1 MELSQIRLIEELAAN
16 AWRPEVEQHLGGWRA
31 RYSGG
36 NSRRV
41 NSVWPNAPLGAA
53 SLQEGVEWAEAFYDR
68 RGVSPCFQLCPAAQP
83 AELHQVLSER
93 GYRFYAHTQVQVQS
107 IATLLGITAPSVERA
122 IAADTLTDT
131 WFELYTSAS
140 GYSAESLPVR
150 RGILS
155 RIGPA
160 AHFVSLHHAGQLSAV
175 GLGVV
180 ERGWL
185 GVFCVVTSP
194 ISRQQGLATGV
205 MHALAEWG
213 RQQNAEQ
220 IYLQV
225 MEDNQPALSLYSKL
239 GFTRL
244 YQYYYAVKDGK
255 DEKAHGDRP
264 VYRKVG
270 RDG

>member
-41 NSVWPNAPLGAA
+41 NSVWPNVPLGAV
-53 SLQEGVEWAEAFYDR
+53 SLEDGIEQVEAFYSR
-68 RGVSPCFQLCPAAQP
+68 RGVPPCFQLCPAALP
-83 AELHQVLSER
+83 VELPQVLLER
-93 GYRFYAHTQVQVQS
+93 GYRFYAYTAVQVQS
-107 IATLLGITAPSVERA
+107 ISALLGMTAPSAGHVTA
-122 IAADTLTDT
+122 SDTLTDE
-131 WFELYTSAS
+131 WFDLYTSAS
-140 GYSAESLPVR
+140 GYSPESLPIR

-160 AHFVSLHHAGQLSAV
+160 AHFVSLYQAGQPSAA

-185 GVFCVVTSP
+185 GVFCVVTRASF
-194 ISRQQGLATGV
+194 RRKGLAIGI

-213 RQQNAEQ
+213 EQHNAEHM
-220 IYLQV
+220 YLQV
-225 MEDNQPALSLYSKL
+225 MEDNQPGLNLYSKL
-239 GFTRL
+239 GFFHL

-255 DEKAHGDRP
+255 DEKD
-264 VYRKVG
+264 
-270 RDG
+270 D

>member
-1 MELSQIRLIEELAAN
+1 MEISQIRLIEELAAN
-16 AWRPEVEQHLGGWRA
+16 AWRPEIEQHLGGWRV

-53 SLQEGVEWAEAFYDR
+53 SLEEGVEWAEEFYYR
-68 RGVSPCFQLCPAAQP
+68 RGVSPCFQLCPAALP
-83 AELHQVLSER
+83 VELPQVLSER

-107 IATLLGITAPSVERA
+107 ISTLLGMTAPPVEQV
-122 IAADTLTDT
+122 IASDALADK

-160 AHFVSLHHAGQLSAV
+160 AHFVSLHHAGQPAAAS
-175 GLGVV
+175 LGVV

-185 GVFCVVTSP
+185 GVFCVVTGQP
-194 ISRQQGLATGV
+194 FRQKGLATGV
-205 MHALAEWG
+205 MHALAKWG
-213 RQQNAEQ
+213 KQQKADS

-225 MEDNQPALSLYSKL
+225 MEDNQAGLNLYRKL
-239 GFTRL
+239 GFARL
-244 YQYYYAVKDGK
+244 YQYYYAVKDIE
-255 DEKAHGDRP
+255 DEKAH
-264 VYRKVG
+264 
-270 RDG
+270 